1 MVKRNELIKFIYQTI
16 GKDLLEKAAKI
27 DEAANGVQ
35 ILGKEQVNKV
45 ALGASLNEEFLKE
58 AVRRGAD
65 FCIFHHGL
73 DPRTVKSR
81 FPIYFQKRLR
91 MIFQNNL
98 TIVGL
103 HYALDAH
110 PLIGNNATIIK
121 RLGAKITGSLY
132 EEWGFV
138 ARFPKDQDVRKL
150 RDKCQKLFNHDVLAF
165 FAGPQMVKTIG
176 VVSGA
181 AVPHAQYLSEME
193 EKGVELFISGE
204 THESVP
210 HKMKESGI
218 NYFVCGHYNTEVFGV
233 QELGKKIKLHF
244 GDKIKVEFIDIPNII

>member
-1 MVKRNELIKFIYQTI
+1 MVKRDELIKFIYQTI
-16 GKDLLEKAAKI
+16 GRDLLAKAFKI
-27 DEAANGVQ
+27 DEVANGIQ

-45 ALGASLNEEFLKE
+45 VLGTSLNEEFLKE

-73 DPRTVKSR
+73 DPRTIKSR
-81 FPIYFQKRLR
+81 FPIYLQKRLR
-91 MIFQNNL
+91 TIFQNNL
-98 TIVGL
+98 TIIGL

-121 RLGAKITGSLY
+121 KLGAKITDSLY

-138 ARFPKDQDVRKL
+138 ARFPKVQDVRKL
-150 RDKCQKLFNHDVLAF
+150 RHKCQKLFNHSVLAF
-165 FAGPQMVKTIG
+165 FAGPTKVKTIG

-181 AVPHAQYLSEME
+181 GVPHAQHLSEME
-193 EKGVELFISGE
+193 DKGVELFISGE

-218 NYFVCGHYNTEVFGV
+218 NYFVCGHYATEVFGV
-233 QELGKKIKLHF
+233 QELGKKIKSRF
-244 GDKIKVEFIDIPNII
+244 GNKVKVEFIDIPNII